1 MGGLQTGKVME
12 VDESQLI
19 DMKELCRQT
28 SLSKHWFYEMIS
40 EKRLPFGVYRFGRA
54 VRFKRAEVKTWI
66 EARRAK
72 N

>member
-1 MGGLQTGKVME
+1 MS
-12 VDESQLI
+12 DDALI
-19 DMKELCRQT
+19 DMKELCSQT

-54 VRFKRAEVKTWI
+54 VRFKRAEVKAWI
-66 EARRAK
+66 EAKRAK